1 MNSNFPN
8 NELLH
13 HQKMRNLSLSAHL
26 ELVERRESNTLLLQ
40 KAKKTKRGV
49 EFVKQATLFE
59 YRSTNRLQPL
69 GSGAVKLGSLQ
80 PLSSSQK
87 KKANPEMEC
96 ELQGKHRPT

>member
-40 KAKKTKRGV
+40 KAKKTK
-49 EFVKQATLFE
+49 
-59 YRSTNRLQPL
+59 
-69 GSGAVKLGSLQ
+69 
-80 PLSSSQK
+80 
-87 KKANPEMEC
+87 
-96 ELQGKHRPT
+96 